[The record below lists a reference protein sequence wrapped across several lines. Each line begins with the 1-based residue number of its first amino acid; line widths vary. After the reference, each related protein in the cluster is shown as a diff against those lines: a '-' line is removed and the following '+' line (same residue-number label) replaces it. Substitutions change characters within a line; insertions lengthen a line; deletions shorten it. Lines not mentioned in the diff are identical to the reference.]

1 MGVLDRVA
9 RYVRQGREGVVPARP
24 PYDVVS
30 DLLALQPALPQ
41 LEGVCIAPAFL
52 PDWRLLATPGYDPGS
67 RLYLAPA
74 GLEGVTLELPPAEAL
89 ALLRDD
95 LFGDL
100 PLADEASLARALAC
114 ASCPSSAP

>member
-1 MGVLDRVA
+1 
-9 RYVRQGREGVVPARP
+9 
-24 PYDVVS
+24 
-30 DLLALQPALPQ
+30 
-41 LEGVCIAPAFL
+41 
-52 PDWRLLATPGYDPGS
+52 
-67 RLYLAPA
+67 
-74 GLEGVTLELPPAEAL
+74 LELPPAEAL